1 MGNGN
6 GNGNGGGNDPALEI
20 EDYGT
25 SDSAGGSGSAFG
37 SAGGQG
43 GAGGEG
49 AGGGE
54 GRSSGGGS
62 GAGGAGVERPGA
74 QFGEFGETGTGTD
87 LTVEMEGFDPR
98 TGSIKGGQQGADDA
112 AGPGQY
118 GGASG
123 GLGSSDRS

>member
-1 MGNGN
+1 MGDSN
-6 GNGNGGGNDPALEI
+6 GGNDPGQQI

-37 SAGGQG
+37 STGGQ
-43 GAGGEG
+43 
-49 AGGGE
+49 
-54 GRSSGGGS
+54 GGS
-62 GAGGAGVERPGA
+62 GAGEGGGEGGGGGEESTGVERPGA
-74 QFGEFGETGTGTD
+74 QFGEVGETGIGTD
-87 LTVEMEGFDPR
+87 LTVEMEGFDAR
-98 TGSIKGGQQGADDA
+98 TGGIKGGQEGADDA